1 MSLKDVQNTQG
12 ITRVYQINK
21 WQIYNFSVVKITQA
35 GAVAAPVGGQVLSE
49 VLPYLELTKDKQED
63 DEVIEEISIPEIR
76 NLKLSEAIKILK
88 EAGLEIGNTFEENI
102 DKDTAVVKEQLPKP
116 GIKVKKGSK
125 ISVEL

>member
-1 MSLKDVQNTQG
+1 M
-12 ITRVYQINK
+12 
-21 WQIYNFSVVKITQA
+21 
-35 GAVAAPVGGQVLSE
+35 
-49 VLPYLELTKDKQED
+49 PYLELTKDKQED